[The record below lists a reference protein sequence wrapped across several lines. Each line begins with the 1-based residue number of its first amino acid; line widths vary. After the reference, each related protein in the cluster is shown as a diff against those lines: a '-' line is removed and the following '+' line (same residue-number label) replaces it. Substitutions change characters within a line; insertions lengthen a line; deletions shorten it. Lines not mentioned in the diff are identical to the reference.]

1 MCVSGKTYDITV
13 CDSLYILL
21 ECYEACE
28 DAPQFVLG
36 PWRLPLLESLFG
48 LKALRPRNVVQP
60 PPASGGVRHPANAA
74 SWSTDEE
81 KTPRVGALS
90 MSR

>member
-60 PPASGGVRHPANAA
+60 PPRRVVSGTRQ
-74 SWSTDEE
+74 
-81 KTPRVGALS
+81 TPRPGRPTKKKRRGSVR
-90 MSR
+90 SR